1 MGKYNFS
8 KSDTNFSFDF
18 INKKNEHIVTTN
30 TKIAAEELL
39 FNFSNPPQPKFNEKI
54 SLYHKLV
61 NNLVNNTLQDIKRT
75 TNILINKLYFCYIN
89 NIYFKLPNPSKK
101 FEENVYKLF
110 SKIPLTHQEIN
121 ILENINTYI
130 NYPSIT
136 KNKNFNFFEKYKNI
150 DSNILNREIEFY
162 ELNNVLKK
170 YI

>member
-1 MGKYNFS
+1 M
-8 KSDTNFSFDF
+8 
-18 INKKNEHIVTTN
+18 
-30 TKIAAEELL
+30 
-39 FNFSNPPQPKFNEKI
+39 
-54 SLYHKLV
+54 
-61 NNLVNNTLQDIKRT
+61 
-75 TNILINKLYFCYIN
+75 
-89 NIYFKLPNPSKK
+89 
-101 FEENVYKLF
+101 YKLF